1 MDKIM
6 RRLHSDIKEVFEVDV
21 DEYESYL
28 KVWNNSK
35 LSSIKNTRIKM
46 LLFQFLVLVNNI
58 NVVEILV
65 IEGFNNL
72 NNREIYEISN
82 DSLEYINNYKYY
94 KVLYTQLISLQSSFI
109 INNMS
114 SKKLN
119 RLWINSAT
127 NF

>member
-1 MDKIM
+1 MDKVM

-58 NVVEILV
+58 NVLEILV

>member
-1 MDKIM
+1 MDKVM